1 MKPYIFDTETT
12 GTDHENDQIIEAA
25 WLELPEKPHQF
36 AQTRSPEDFPHYLE
50 RFRPSVPIQLGA
62 QATHH
67 IICSDLVG
75 CRESKAFKL
84 PKDIGWMI
92 GHNIDFDAKFSK
104 GMKLKRICT
113 LAISRFLF
121 PDKDS
126 HTQSAMI
133 YMIGRRYSK
142 EEWARGLLKNAH
154 AALDDVRNNAIL
166 LRFLLSEAMDKG
178 HACDTWDEVLE
189 LSNTARIPTVMG
201 FGKHKGTPIV
211 RGQLDPGYVRWYR
224 QQPET
229 DEYLLEAFKRAGF

>member
-25 WLELPEKPHQF
+25 WLELPELPHQF
-36 AQTRSPEDFPHYLE
+36 AQTKSPTDFPFYLE

-67 IICSDLVG
+67 IICSDLKD
-75 CRESKAFKL
+75 CRPSSEFKL
-84 PKDIGWMI
+84 PKEMGWMI
-92 GHNIDFDAKFSK
+92 GHNIDFDAKFSG
-104 GMKLKRICT
+104 GMKKKRIDT
-113 LAISRFLF
+113 LAIARFLF
-121 PDKDS
+121 PEKDS
-126 HTQSAMI
+126 HTQSAML
-133 YMIGRRYSK
+133 YMIGRRYSR
-142 EEWARGLLKNAH
+142 EEWARELLKNAH

-189 LSNTARIPTVMG
+189 LSDTARIPTVMG

-224 QQPET
+224 GQAET
-229 DEYLLEAFKRAGF
+229 DPYYLEAFTRAGF